1 MNCATV
7 RCIVLQM
14 PYFQGFTVLKWI
26 PVVYF
31 NKSTQG
37 SHTVA
42 KFYSIEILQLNNYA
56 VIAHKN
62 FTVLK
67 QSEYSANITNC
78 TELCLV
84 SLIRPTGKSNCYYN
98 CALKNNISDK

>member
-1 MNCATV
+1 MNCTTV
-7 RCIVLQM
+7 RCIVLQT
-14 PYFQGFTVLKWI
+14 PCFQGFTVLKWI

-42 KFYSIEILQLNNYA
+42 KFYSVEILQLNNYA

-67 QSEYSANITNC
+67 QSEYSVNITNC
-78 TELCLV
+78 IELCLI
-84 SLIRPTGKSNCYYN
+84 SLLRVMK
-98 CALKNNISDK
+98 K

>member
-1 MNCATV
+1 MNCTTV
-7 RCIVLQM
+7 RCIVLQT
-14 PYFQGFTVLKWI
+14 PCFQGFTVLKWI

-31 NKSTQG
+31 DKSTQG

-42 KFYSIEILQLNNYA
+42 KFYSVEILQLNNYA

-67 QSEYSANITNC
+67 
-78 TELCLV
+78 
-84 SLIRPTGKSNCYYN
+84 
-98 CALKNNISDK
+98 

>member
-1 MNCATV
+1 M
-7 RCIVLQM
+7 
-14 PYFQGFTVLKWI
+14 LKWI

-42 KFYSIEILQLNNYA
+42 KFYSVEILQLNNYA

-67 QSEYSANITNC
+67 QSEYSVNITNC
-78 TELCLV
+78 IELCLI
-84 SLIRPTGKSNCYYN
+84 SLLRPMKKTNCKYN
-98 CALKNNISDK
+98 CTLENNILTNNYICTELSGN